1 MVYWYMAVMDAE
13 DQKLGRAERMLADFE
28 TPSARDVEKV
38 RGHILRAFGA
48 K

>member
-1 MVYWYMAVMDAE
+1 MVYWYMAVMYAE

-38 RGHILRAFGA
+38 RGHILREFGA